1 MTRRRLRVI
10 SNKLDSRVYGGP
22 VQARE
27 SWTPLIEEL
36 LTPKLID
43 KSHRLLLVLLAL
55 MLQQMVIPM
64 SAFAAD
70 YSMDQLRVYAHSRL
84 INFNE
89 FMCFD
94 SIIIAES
101 HYNYLASN
109 GSHKGIGQMKSKYY
123 QSKDPYTQID
133 LTIKY
138 IHTRYKTMCSA
149 NAFHAKHGYY

>member
-1 MTRRRLRVI
+1 MTRPRLRSI
-10 SNKLDSRVYGGP
+10 SNKLDSRVYRGHSQ
-22 VQARE
+22 QAE
-27 SWTPLIEEL
+27 SMAPLIDEL

-55 MLQQMVIPM
+55 MLQHLVIPM
-64 SAFAAD
+64 SAVAAD

-94 SIIIAES
+94 SFILAES
-101 HYNYLASN
+101 HYNYLAFN
-109 GSHKGIGQMKSKYY
+109 GSHKGIGQMRSKYY

-138 IHTRYKTMCSA
+138 IKARYHTMCNA
-149 NAFHAKHGYY
+149 NAFHSKPGSN